1 MASTL
6 VAPFGRCSIAPSKE
20 SQMYSEDSGFDFALL
35 DKKVAQDGYKLH
47 RIRNTYDLTTRE
59 ALCARASGST
69 NVMSLG

>member
-1 MASTL
+1 
-6 VAPFGRCSIAPSKE
+6 
-20 SQMYSEDSGFDFALL
+20 MYSEDSGFDFALL

-47 RIRNTYDLTTRE
+47 RIRNTYDLPTRE